1 MWKFREIITSLQEI
15 FDKSKIT
22 VKKKEEKYV
31 MNIEAMTYRKLAKY
45 ELELEKNEPIDEK
58 IEVLY

>member
-1 MWKFREIITSLQEI
+1 
-15 FDKSKIT
+15 
-22 VKKKEEKYV
+22 